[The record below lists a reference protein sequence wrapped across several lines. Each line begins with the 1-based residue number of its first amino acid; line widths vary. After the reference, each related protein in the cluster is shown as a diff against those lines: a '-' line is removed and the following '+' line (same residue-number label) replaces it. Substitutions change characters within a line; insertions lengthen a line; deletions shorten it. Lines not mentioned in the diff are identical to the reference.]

1 MQERRQQQRWWPGD
15 VRCLQL
21 HAHFSNRAPTVLE
34 TRRADTVARVA
45 SKGKRAHEPQP
56 VSMLTV
62 AKLGVACSIAAAAT
76 SFLLRLA
83 ALVQQ
88 RRHRRLFCRSRSSWV
103 IVFMLHGCGC
113 TTRLV
118 RRAAL
123 LSCPIQHGRFAM
135 SGLVFHSHSRG
146 DNVSESGNILT
157 LCSINL
163 RTSQNLLYAEIAILF
178 QKRGLLG
185 KS

>member
-1 MQERRQQQRWWPGD
+1 
-15 VRCLQL
+15 
-21 HAHFSNRAPTVLE
+21 
-34 TRRADTVARVA
+34 
-45 SKGKRAHEPQP
+45 
-56 VSMLTV
+56 MLKV

-76 SFLLRLA
+76 SFLLRLV

-135 SGLVFHSHSRG
+135 SGLVFLSRG

-163 RTSQNLLYAEIAILF
+163 RTSQNLLYAKIAILY